1 MWAERGGKKLRY
13 TVTGMARVP
22 LWFYYEMTATEIMW
36 CMYVFAYVL
45 NRKIKILSTDVDIQL
60 ISY

>member
-36 CMYVFAYVL
+36 CMYVFAYV
-45 NRKIKILSTDVDIQL
+45 
-60 ISY
+60 